1 MSDRR
6 HAVPVS
12 RFAFASCRANGDVAP
27 VATVQA
33 DPKKSAR
40 AAGLKYVSDAS
51 PGIRRR
57 RAGKGFVY
65 LQPDGKQV
73 RDKATLQRIRLLV
86 IPPAWRDVWICTD
99 ADGHIQAVGWD
110 DRGRKQYK
118 YHEKWREVRDEN
130 KYGRMMAFVKVLP
143 RIRRCVARDLRKP
156 GLPKEKVLATVVKLL
171 ETTFIRV
178 GNEEYKKQNHSYG
191 LTTLHNRHVD
201 VRGEHIH
208 FHFRGKSGIEHAV
221 DLDDRRIAKIVRACQ
236 DLPGEELFGYKD
248 PDGNAHDIGS
258 ADVNEYL
265 QAITGQDF
273 TAKDFRTWA
282 GTVLAAQALREFEAV
297 DSNAMRKKNV
307 VAAIESVA
315 KKLGNTRSVCRKC
328 YVHPAIVDS
337 YLEGSFLQN
346 LEARAKELDKRL
358 SRLQPEEAA
367 VLVLLQRR
375 LRQRND

>member
-1 MSDRR
+1 MSERR

-12 RFAFASCRANGDVAP
+12 RSTKRIRRGDGAVTPIAP
-27 VATVQA
+27 VQT

-40 AAGLKYVSDAS
+40 SAGLKYVSDAS

-65 LQPDGKQV
+65 LQPDGKRV
-73 RDKATLQRIRLLV
+73 RHAPTLERIRLLV
-86 IPPAWRDVWICTD
+86 IPPAWRDVWICAD
-99 ADGHIQAVGWD
+99 PDGHIQAVGWD
-110 DRGRKQYK
+110 ERSRKQYK

-130 KYGRMMAFVKVLP
+130 KYGRMMAFVKALP
-143 RIRRCVARDLRKP
+143 RIRRHVARDLRKP

-191 LTTLHNRHVD
+191 LTTLHNRHAD
-201 VRGEHIH
+201 VHGEHIH
-208 FHFRGKSGIEHAV
+208 FHFRGKSGVKHAV

-236 DLPGEELFGYKD
+236 DLPGEELFGYED
-248 PDGNAHDIGS
+248 AEGNAHDIGS

-265 QAITGQDF
+265 QTVTGQAF

-282 GTVLAAQALREFEAV
+282 GTVLAAHALREFEAV
-297 DSNAMRKKNV
+297 DSNAKRKKNV

-337 YLEGSFLQN
+337 YLDGSFLKN
-346 LEARAKELDKRL
+346 LEARAKELDAQL

-375 LRQRND
+375 LRRHHD